1 MASEFVVLFGCRSS
15 LDHMNADAFL
25 CLPLNSIRELL
36 PSASPSTE
44 ALADAEG
51 SVFPC
56 EERQMSGTRQFE
68 KAEVCRFSRYLSF
81 LAMFPT
87 ASIRVPPS
95 LTTYSCTSQS
105 QNRLGC

>member
-36 PSASPSTE
+36 TSASPSME

-56 EERQMSGTRQFE
+56 EERQMSGTRQL
-68 KAEVCRFSRYLSF
+68 VRMRCVGSLVICRFWRCFLLLQSGSRL
-81 LAMFPT
+81 P
-87 ASIRVPPS
+87 
-95 LTTYSCTSQS
+95 
-105 QNRLGC
+105 